1 MTRSMRS
8 ILGRLK
14 KLEKRVSALQAA
26 HPDRDPV
33 TTAALGQMSD
43 EQLDLLERV
52 ASDQAAGIVR
62 ELSASEAAAVAA
74 YGAAIEASRSALQP
88 SNQQRRRH
96 RSKVC

>member
-14 KLEKRVSALQAA
+14 KLEKRVSALRAP
-26 HPDRDPV
+26 HPDHGPV
-33 TTAALGQMSD
+33 TMALGQMSD
-43 EQLDLLERV
+43 EQLELLERV
-52 ASDQAAGIVR
+52 AIDQAAGIVR